1 MAIVPT
7 APATSPP
14 ATAPIGVILLGL
26 TLRAGA
32 TPGGSRHRS
41 RGKVGVSVFG
51 EVLTRI
57 FS

>member
-1 MAIVPT
+1 
-7 APATSPP
+7 
-14 ATAPIGVILLGL
+14 LLGL